1 VLVFTDAGICWIT
14 VQPVEPGSTDPALGG
29 FAAMQQIADWLE
41 KLGMSKY
48 AERFTENKIDVPVL
62 RHSTDQRNHN
72 VFETNGP
79 FWKTGFVLWVLALCG
94 VFLVLPYVAT
104 LENKALAAA
113 AAHTH
118 LEVGELLAI
127 SVVQTAILLAIAV
140 ILGQWAAR
148 KLGLGTPLIAALLA
162 GRSGPER
169 LLSTLLLALALGIST
184 ALALMML
191 DHWVFAPI
199 PAIAELIHNAESGSA
214 RPSAWQGFLA
224 SFYGAV
230 TEEIL
235 MRLGFLS
242 LLALAFRTL
251 ARMCGANREI
261 TLPIGV
267 FWAANIVTAVLFGL
281 GHLPATAAIAPLSVA
296 LVVRAIVLN
305 GTAGLVFG
313 ALYRRYGLEWAMTSH
328 FGVDIVAHVAIG

>member
-1 VLVFTDAGICWIT
+1 LNV
-14 VQPVEPGSTDPALGG
+14 DPA
-29 FAAMQQIADWLE
+29 QQA
-41 KLGMSKY
+41 
-48 AERFTENKIDVPVL
+48 
-62 RHSTDQRNHN
+62 Q
-72 VFETNGP
+72 TNGP

-113 AAHTH
+113 AARTH

-140 ILGQWAAR
+140 ILGQWAVR
-148 KLGLGTPLIAALLA
+148 QLGLGTPLIAALLA

-169 LLSTLLLALALGIST
+169 SLSTLLLALALGIAT

-191 DHWVFAPI
+191 DHWVFAPF
-199 PAIAELIHNAESGSA
+199 PAVAELIHNAESGSA

-235 MRLGFLS
+235 MRFGFLS

-261 TLPIGV
+261 ALPTDV

-328 FGVDIVAHVAIG
+328 FGVDIVAHVAVG